1 MAAEHCYENL
11 RGEELTVDDIYI
23 ERLVLNIPGLST
35 ENAKELAKQVGDG
48 LAQKKLAEGNFGSIT
63 VDLNEQ
69 ATSRNLPRLADE
81 IVNSLLRQIG

>member
-1 MAAEHCYENL
+1 M
-11 RGEELTVDDIYI
+11 DDIYI

-35 ENAKELAKQVGDG
+35 ENAKELAKQVGNG
-48 LAQKKLAEGNFGSIT
+48 LAQKKTPEGSFGTLT